1 MLFPIILKS
10 LRNSLE
16 TTNIHYRFRVRNE
29 LFIFNID
36 EKMKR
41 AIGKI
46 FPGNDTMP
54 HQKDYAQMHKTKAD
68 SISNPIIN
76 FR

>member
-36 EKMKR
+36 EKMKG

-54 HQKDYAQMHKTKAD
+54 HQKGFLSEHA
-68 SISNPIIN
+68 
-76 FR
+76 